1 MARDKAET
9 AHVEHP
15 EHEAALAGALA
26 LANLFSN
33 CVEAF
38 GLIHPAQRWDRPEQL
53 LLARLGI
60 QQARL
65 LIWGDV
71 VGIYSPPKTVTDRAV
86 PKHPSAAYPDLKEP
100 TFFGP
105 RDGRLDEPTVR
116 TEVEQALAAI
126 VDRGSGFSREEMME
140 KFGLKPPKRFSADYQ
155 APLDTNRLE
164 HFRERY
170 ELLREVAEDYAH
182 LHTRRNNSITHTSWQ
197 IADYGRFA
205 TFIELTQQQ
214 IDHLI
219 SILGVQD
226 QINRGMRM
234 DIKAFGWH
242 LTQDRMRVAMDV
254 SKLQLVQEA
263 CREEYPEYL
272 DAIQQALD
280 HIEREKREND
290 VPSYAPPPMSPEA
303 AQKTALSA
311 LQHTEPPKS
320 NHAKEN
326 GKTDKEN
333 GNGNVK
339 GSGNVAPA
347 KQKRP
352 GFFSRL
358 KSFGKSKDNMLHDR
372 KGRSKSLS
380 EETPRSKS
388 EAGPSSEALFSSGTP
403 NAAAKQQARTAGND
417 EGSSLEP
424 VRSKS
429 VGDVM
434 DVDEEFLKNRL
445 QQMATLSETPQ
456 PGDDLANMISRHDQ
470 YHGIARTET
479 KDLKQGW

>member
-105 RDGRLDEPTVR
+105 RDSRLDEPTVR

-126 VDRGSGFSREEMME
+126 VDRGSGLSREEMME
-140 KFGLKPPKRFSADYQ
+140 KFGLRPPKRFSADYQ

-197 IADYGRFA
+197 IADHDRFA

-226 QINRGMRM
+226 QIDRGMRM

-263 CREEYPEYL
+263 CREEYPQYL

-290 VPSYAPPPMSPEA
+290 APSYAPPPMSPEA

-311 LQHTEPPKS
+311 LKHTSPPVSK
-320 NHAKEN
+320 HAKEN
-326 GKTDKEN
+326 GNTGKEN
-333 GNGNVK
+333 GTPKGNGNV
-339 GSGNVAPA
+339 APG

-358 KSFGKSKDNMLHDR
+358 KSFGKSKDNVHHDR
-372 KGRSKSLS
+372 KGRSKSMS

-388 EAGPSSEALFSSGTP
+388 EIGPSSEVLFSSGTP
-403 NAAAKQQARTAGND
+403 NAAAKQQTSTAGND
-417 EGSSLEP
+417 EGNSLEP

-479 KDLKQGW
+479 KDLKQDW